1 MGKTLKLALLAS
13 DSHLWGI
20 WAFQAFKR
28 ANFEVEP
35 LLAREIDSSFKEKY
49 VALVVP
55 GGWSKNK
62 FEAMTEAQREVV
74 RDFVKGGGIY
84 LGICGGASL
93 AGEEGLKLCSVY
105 RKKERV
111 PSYSGPS
118 LVTIEKENPLWKG
131 IKRPVFYLWFPPE
144 LELIDNSA
152 KVLAR
157 FSKAQGRAY
166 LSDLC
171 IADHKDRLSHYE
183 KKYAISLNLQL
194 MKNKPLVIESNFGKG
209 KVFLSLIHYDTP
221 NCPNGLK
228 LLKNLGNYFNFPQ
241 KEETKLK
248 KEIAREGP
256 KENPWAQ
263 RLKPLVSQLQRET
276 TNILNLGL
284 RNFLFHRRYPFFYQ
298 WQRGI
303 RGLELQNIYFMV
315 REIRQN
321 LPKVQNKDISE
332 KLENLLLEAK
342 TLLDPILT
350 LFQKDFILFRENF
363 SKVSDI
369 ELEREIFGPNKKSY
383 GGRYRRLINLL
394 EEVLVYLWR
403 VEEVD

>member
-1 MGKTLKLALLAS
+1 MKKTLKLALLVS
-13 DSHLWGI
+13 DSHLWGL

-49 VALVVP
+49 IALVVP

-62 FEAMTEAQREVV
+62 LEAMTEAQREIV
-74 RDFVKGGGIY
+74 RDFVKEGGIY

-93 AGEEGLKLCSVY
+93 AGEEGLKLCSVS

-111 PSYSGPS
+111 PSYSGPCE
-118 LVTIEKENPLWKG
+118 VTIEKESPLWKG

-144 LELIDNSA
+144 LEVIDTSTQ
-152 KVLAR
+152 VLAR
-157 FSKAQGRAY
+157 FSKAQDKAY
-166 LSDLC
+166 LADLC

-194 MKNKPLVIESNFGKG
+194 MKDKPLVIESNFGKG
-209 KVFLSLIHYDTP
+209 KVLLSLIHYDTP

-228 LLKNLGNYFNFPQ
+228 LLKNLGNYFNLPQ
-241 KEETKLK
+241 REEKHLK
-248 KEIAREGP
+248 DKVLIEGSTR
-256 KENPWAQ
+256 NHWLQ
-263 RLKPLVSQLQRET
+263 RLKTLVSHMQKET
-276 TNILNLGL
+276 TKILHLGF
-284 RNFLFHRRYPFFYQ
+284 RNFLFHQRYPFFYQ

-303 RGLELQNIYFMV
+303 RGLELQNIYFMLG
-315 REIRQN
+315 EIKQN
-321 LPKVQNKDISE
+321 LPKVPNKDIYE
-332 KLENLLLEAK
+332 KIENLLWEGKNLLE
-342 TLLDPILT
+342 PILT

-363 SKVSDI
+363 SKVRDI

-383 GGRYRRLINLL
+383 GGKYRRFINLL

-403 VEEVD
+403 VKEVD